1 MLKKMLC
8 AAVLVLLPSVALAD
22 TVANKEIARGFYQD
36 LWFSDNT
43 DKYSQ
48 YVADTYTIHDIGG
61 LSGVKEPAVT
71 QKEIADFFH
80 DNAKMTGEIDFMI
93 AEGDLVATRWFARS
107 EPTTMQGKIMIG
119 ELELPI
125 INVIRIEDGKIV
137 EFWNHR
143 HDIDTPQTM
152 RYTMQGFLFGILI
165 ALIPT
170 IYAFIL
176 RRRLKKKLI

>member
-1 MLKKMLC
+1 MFRRISLFFGLMVFSQ
-8 AAVLVLLPSVALAD
+8 AALAD
-22 TVANKEIARGFYQD
+22 TEANKEIARGFYED

-43 DKYSQ
+43 DKYAQ
-48 YVADTYTIHDIGG
+48 YVADTYTVHDIGG
-61 LSGVKEPAVT
+61 LKGVREPAVI

-80 DNAKMTGEIDFMI
+80 DNAKMTGEIDFMV

-107 EPTTMQGKIMIG
+107 EPTTMQGKLMIG
-119 ELELPI
+119 KLELPI
-125 INVIRIEDGKIV
+125 INVVRIEDGKIV

-152 RYTMQGFLFGILI
+152 QHTMKGFLFGVLI

-170 IYAFIL
+170 IYVFIL
-176 RRRLKKKLI
+176 RRRLKRS